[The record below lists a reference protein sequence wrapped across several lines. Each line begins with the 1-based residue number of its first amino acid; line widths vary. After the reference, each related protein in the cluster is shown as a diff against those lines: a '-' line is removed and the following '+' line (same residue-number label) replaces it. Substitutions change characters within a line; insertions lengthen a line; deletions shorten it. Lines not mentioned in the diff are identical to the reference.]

1 MIKKRGLVLGLVLF
15 ALFLFLISS
24 VQAITCALTV
34 QLINQDPYP
43 ATPGEYVK
51 LVFQVNGISNPNCG
65 NINFQL
71 KDKFPISFDPGQS
84 SSYSAVAGGYELTYG
99 SFLTIPFK
107 VRVSEDAVDGDN
119 QIETLLSYDGSPGV
133 WNNFSLSIQDLR
145 SNFDVYLKN
154 YDLLT
159 NTATIEVL
167 NIGKTD
173 IKALTMTILPD
184 SEVAIKG
191 PSKNVL
197 GDLDSNEYTTA
208 DFELSGKGK
217 LNLRLEYTDSANVRR
232 TLDKSMDFDSSS
244 FEGRKKD
251 EKKTSPLTYVIIL
264 VIVVLF
270 GYWAF
275 NKFRKKK

>member
-1 MIKKRGLVLGLVLF
+1 MKKRGLVISLLSICLV
-15 ALFLFLISS
+15 LFLISS
-24 VQAITCALTV
+24 VFAATCVMTA

-43 ATPGEYVK
+43 ATPGDYVK
-51 LVFQVNGISNPNCG
+51 LVFQVNGISNPECG
-65 NINFQL
+65 NVNFEL
-71 KDKFPISFDPGQS
+71 KNKFPISFDPGAS
-84 SSYSAVAGGYELTYG
+84 SSYSAVAGGYKLDYG

-119 QIETLLSYDGSPGV
+119 QIETLLSYQGVPGT

-154 YDLLT
+154 YDILT
-159 NTATIEVL
+159 NTATLEVL

-184 SEVAIKG
+184 SAVSVKG

-208 DFELSGKGK
+208 DFELAGKGK
-217 LNLRLEYTDSANVRR
+217 LNFRLEYTDGANVRR
-232 TLDKSMDFDSSS
+232 NLDKTMTFDASA

-251 EKKTSPLTYVIIL
+251 EKKTPVLTYVISL
-264 VIVVLF
+264 VVIVLI
-270 GYWAF
+270 GYWAIK
-275 NKFRKKK
+275 KFRKKK

>member
-1 MIKKRGLVLGLVLF
+1 MKKRGLVISLLSICLV
-15 ALFLFLISS
+15 LFLISS
-24 VQAITCALTV
+24 VFAATCVMTA

-43 ATPGEYVK
+43 ATPGDYVK
-51 LVFQVNGISNPNCG
+51 LVFQVNGISNPECG
-65 NINFQL
+65 NVNFEL
-71 KDKFPISFDPGQS
+71 KNKFPISFDPGAS
-84 SSYSAVAGGYELTYG
+84 SSYSAVAGGYKLDYG

-119 QIETLLSYDGSPGV
+119 QIETLLSYQGVPGT

-154 YDLLT
+154 YDILT
-159 NTATIEVL
+159 NTATLEVL

-184 SEVAIKG
+184 SVVSVKG

-208 DFELSGKGK
+208 DFELAGKGK
-217 LNLRLEYTDSANVRR
+217 LNFRLEYTDGANVRR
-232 TLDKSMDFDSSS
+232 NLDKTMTFDASA

-251 EKKTSPLTYVIIL
+251 EKKTPVLTYVISL
-264 VIVVLF
+264 VVIVLI
-270 GYWAF
+270 GYWAIK
-275 NKFRKKK
+275 KFRKKK